1 MIVIADKCS
10 HARSYELFFETLKSD
25 FLAIQCASYEEIS
38 KNECTFKNV
47 TMKMGGN
54 ILSNSDK
61 PQGIFYIET
70 KPRSPFAISDY
81 NLFKNIIINPPK
93 QKSYQ
98 TSEIVES
105 KPKLHKRLMDIFTL
119 VEDKVTTFGATVNVD
134 QKDIEMQDI
143 TEVSLPEVSLPE
155 VSLSEVKDLSSRREM
170 ETKDVKL
177 DEKDEEKAMNYK
189 GLIKWFKDVNS
200 NLNASKINM
209 DSMEIGTFGNN
220 FL

>member
-54 ILSNSDK
+54 ILSNSVK

-81 NLFKNIIINPPK
+81 NLFKNIIINPTI

-105 KPKLHKRLMDIFTL
+105 KPKLQKRLMDIFTL
-119 VEDKVTTFGATVNVD
+119 VEDKVTTFGAKVNVN

-143 TEVSLPEVSLPE
+143 TEVSLPEVSLPAVE
-155 VSLSEVKDLSSRREM
+155 DLSSRREM
-170 ETKDVKL
+170 ETEDVKF
-177 DEKDEEKAMNYK
+177 DEKDKEKSMKYK

-200 NLNASKINM
+200 NLNASKIHM